1 MGNALIGARCKA
13 FPTYPGMNLCIDLFT
28 HTFNRV
34 FLRPDVPYPQ
44 YIRILIKRECFDR
57 CTYIRIL
64 IKREWFDRCRIKAF
78 PTYPGMNL
86 CIDLFTHTFNR
97 VFLLPDD
104 PFSDKFVSRGNV
116 FDPVMSP
123 WLYNLWKISGSEET
137 NVHINWIKKTM
148 WILTSA
154 PKKQGGRGNWM
165 QLLEGVIFVDWNH
178 SILVKIWGD
187 CTVAVEHC
195 SD

>member
-97 VFLLPDD
+97 VFLRPDVSYQHIRILIKRECFDWCTALIKAFPTYSGTYLCIDLFTHTFNRVLLLPDD

-123 WLYNLWKISGSEET
+123 WLCNL
-137 NVHINWIKKTM
+137 N
-148 WILTSA
+148 
-154 PKKQGGRGNWM
+154 
-165 QLLEGVIFVDWNH
+165 
-178 SILVKIWGD
+178 
-187 CTVAVEHC
+187 
-195 SD
+195 